1 MKIDLF
7 GPPRLYVQGKI
18 RQHSSRK
25 AMALLAYLSMRA
37 GQPVMREHLATLLWG
52 DTGSEQARVNLRQS
66 LSQLRSLLGDEACG
80 ALCATGDQIVL
91 DPNQFNISARDLL
104 GGTCEEVAVL
114 IASGPGFLEGF
125 NTRSEEF
132 DTWIT
137 AERHLL
143 ETRLCD
149 VLEVTGRDRLSSGDA
164 AGAARNLALALKLDP
179 FREAAH
185 RNLMQA
191 QADLGKTSA
200 ALVQFEKC
208 RAILKSQLGVEPDA
222 ETRALAARIRA
233 SRLRSTAQIEPAPE
247 IDMQDIDVIVF
258 REECQKSSKLLGLT
272 RGAVA
277 DAIQAAL
284 DFVRSEGTTRT
295 ARLVAVQDTGDPVA
309 DLEVAR
315 GLLARHAGYGFVVS
329 DKVRRVFEDRSPFS
343 FEKAQSGA
351 GDVNLLLGEMPR
363 DRYQVMPTICR
374 PSVKIST
381 GSSIVILPFRD
392 HSPVADR
399 LNLGEVLAEEMIAR
413 MARFRHFKVSGPT
426 AGQTCR
432 ALGLSAEQI
441 HERMGVSYAVDGSV
455 TRLGDRLLI
464 TYSITDLKSDQLV
477 YGDRFEG
484 KFDDLFEQQSV
495 LVDRI
500 ASALFNRT
508 EQAEIDRLAAR
519 LTNDIGA
526 YECYLFG
533 LSAHRRSGI
542 ALQNARKAV
551 GHFEDAIRID
561 PEFVRAHAQR
571 LCAMSWY
578 DPDTAY
584 GVGLSEIDRL
594 VAMDDNDPEIHRIAA
609 SLHLFQGDYDIAV
622 DHIDRAVEL
631 NPSDGYLIA
640 NSAISRLY
648 ADDKDGALSLI
659 KRAMDVDPFLPAWC
673 VEDHGVVLY
682 ARGDYSGAVASL
694 RRLSLPSPRALSYLA
709 AAYVALDDQTSA
721 KLAAD
726 RVVRI
731 SPEFTRHQITQFELY
746 RDHDTRNLL
755 AARMARA
762 GIA

>member
-7 GPPRLYVQGKI
+7 GPPRLHVDGKV

-25 AMALLAYLSMRA
+25 AMALLAYLAMRA
-37 GQPVMREHLATLLWG
+37 GEPVMREHLASLLWG

-66 LSQLRSLLGDEACG
+66 LSQLRSLLGEDAPS
-80 ALCATGDQIVL
+80 ALSATGDQVVL
-91 DPNQFNISARDLL
+91 DPDQFNISARDLHV
-104 GGTCEEVAVL
+104 GTCEEAAVM

-125 NTRSEEF
+125 STKSEEF
-132 DTWIT
+132 DTWIA

-149 VLEVTGRDRLSSGDA
+149 VLETTGRDRLAAGDA
-164 AGAARNLALALKLDP
+164 AGAARNLILALKFDP

-191 QADLGKTSA
+191 MADLGKTGA
-200 ALVQFEKC
+200 ALLQFQKC
-208 RAILKSQLGVEPDA
+208 RTILKSQLGVEPDT
-222 ETRALAARIRA
+222 ETRALAAKIRA
-233 SRLRSTAQIEPAPE
+233 SRLQGKPTAEPEPE
-247 IDMQDIDVIVF
+247 NDTHSLGVVVF
-258 REECQKSSKLLGLT
+258 REEGTKSSKLVVVS
-272 RGAVA
+272 RGAAA

-284 DFVRSEGTTRT
+284 DLVRGAGSTKT
-295 ARLVAVQDTGDPVA
+295 ARIVAVQDSGDAAA
-309 DLEVAR
+309 DREAAHD
-315 GLLARHAGYGFVVS
+315 LLSRHAGHGFLVSEAVYGM
-329 DKVRRVFEDRSPFS
+329 FELRSPFS
-343 FEKAQSGA
+343 FEKAQSES
-351 GDVNLLLGEMPR
+351 GDVNLLVGEMPR
-363 DRYQVMPTICR
+363 DRYQVMPTVSR
-374 PSVKIST
+374 PSVKT
-381 GSSIVILPFRD
+381 NPGNSIVILPFRD
-392 HSPVADR
+392 HSPEIDR
-399 LNLGEVLAEEMIAR
+399 INLGEVLAEEMIAR

-426 AGQTCR
+426 AGRTCR
-432 ALGLSAEQI
+432 TLGLSAEQI
-441 HERMGVSYAVDGSV
+441 HDRMGVNYAVDGSV

-464 TYSITDLKSDQLV
+464 TYSITDLKRDQIV

-484 KFDDLFEQQSV
+484 KFHDLFEQQSV

-508 EQAEIDRLAAR
+508 EQAEIDQLAAR

-551 GHFEDAIRID
+551 RHFEDAIRID

-571 LCAMSWY
+571 ICALSWY
-578 DPDTAY
+578 DPDLAY
-584 GVGLSEIDRL
+584 GISFSQIDQL
-594 VAMDDNDPEIHRIAA
+594 VALDDNDPEIHRIAA
-609 SLHLFQGDYDIAV
+609 SLHLFHGDYDVAV

-631 NPSDGYLIA
+631 NPSDAYLIA

-648 ADDKDGALSLI
+648 ADDKDGALRLI
-659 KRAMDVDPFLPAWC
+659 ERAMEVDPFLPAWC

-682 ARGDYSGAVASL
+682 ARGDYAGAIASL
-694 RRLSLPSPRALSYLA
+694 RRLSLPSPRALAYLA
-709 AAYVALDDQTSA
+709 AAYVALGDQASA
-721 KLAAD
+721 TLAAD
-726 RVVRI
+726 RISRM

-746 RDHDTRNLL
+746 RDKGARSLL
-755 AARMARA
+755 EARMARA